1 MLLARTQAKGYMGRS
16 NWQSHPKDSLANSS
30 LAPKCAHLQEESTTQ
45 LFVEGLD
52 NDGGS
57 DVSHAATEFR
67 VCVTT
72 LIFVGDSPLLLLPA
86 RVADD
91 VVDAAAS
98 CGETRVGISM

>member
-1 MLLARTQAKGYMGRS
+1 MGRS

-30 LAPKCAHLQEESTTQ
+30 QSTTQ

-52 NDGGS
+52 DDGGS
-57 DVSHAATEFR
+57 DVSHAATEFS

-86 RVADD
+86 RAADD
-91 VVDAAAS
+91 VVDAAAA